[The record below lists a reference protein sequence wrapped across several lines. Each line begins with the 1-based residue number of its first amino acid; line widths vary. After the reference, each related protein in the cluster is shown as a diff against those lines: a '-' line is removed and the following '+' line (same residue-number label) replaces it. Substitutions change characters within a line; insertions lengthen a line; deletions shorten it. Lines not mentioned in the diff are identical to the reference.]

1 MRRFIKC
8 LIIFTTLPY
17 SLSNLLKSLISISII
32 NIELPRGDTDFT
44 ISSLRICSLT
54 IFWNSSGAQQDFFL
68 EIDRAMQGNV

>member
-32 NIELPRGDTDFT
+32 KARAHELFIDIKIVRRGP
-44 ISSLRICSLT
+44 CP
-54 IFWNSSGAQQDFFL
+54 GAD
-68 EIDRAMQGNV
+68 G